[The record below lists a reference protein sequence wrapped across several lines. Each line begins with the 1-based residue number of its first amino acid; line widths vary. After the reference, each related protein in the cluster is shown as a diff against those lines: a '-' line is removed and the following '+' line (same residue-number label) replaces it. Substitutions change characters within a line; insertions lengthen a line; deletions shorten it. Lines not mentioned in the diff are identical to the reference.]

1 MFVDEW
7 LTTRCDI
14 DFTGT
19 SLEQCNQLINECGQ
33 KKIPYKAK
41 IDSVDNGIKYSLVA
55 STTNEIA
62 YDLIRDY
69 KNRGAN

>member
-19 SLEQCNQLINECGQ
+19 SFEQCNQLINECGQ

-41 IDSVDNGIKYSLVA
+41 IDSVDDGIKYSLVA
-55 STTNEIA
+55 STTNENA
-62 YDLIRDY
+62 YNLIRDY

>member
-19 SLEQCNQLINECGQ
+19 SLEQFNQLINECRQ
-33 KKIPYKAK
+33 KKIPYKGK
-41 IDSVDNGIKYSLVA
+41 IDSVDEGIKYSLIA
-55 STTNEIA
+55 STTNEVA